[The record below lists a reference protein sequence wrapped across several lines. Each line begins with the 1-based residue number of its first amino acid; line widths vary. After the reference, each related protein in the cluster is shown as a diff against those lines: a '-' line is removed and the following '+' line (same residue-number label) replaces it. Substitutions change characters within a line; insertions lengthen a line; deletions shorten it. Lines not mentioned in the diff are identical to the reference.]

1 MSSSSP
7 AAQTAFDAIVVGAG
21 FAGMYMLHKLRGMG
35 LSVRVYERGDGVG
48 GTWYWNRYPGARCD
62 LESMEYSYSFDKE
75 LQQEWDWQEKYG
87 TQPELLKYANHV
99 ADRFDLRRDIVFE
112 TRITHAHYDEAAHSW
127 TVTTDGGEQATA
139 THLVMATGNLSTP
152 QLPKIDGVADFAGR
166 RFHTGDWPHGGVD
179 FTGRRVGVI
188 GTGSSAVQAIPKIA
202 EQADQLT
209 VFQRTANFSIPAR
222 HGPLDPSQREAHKA
236 RYDEIRAAAYDTP
249 FGIAKYGSPTQ
260 SAFDVSDAERQKI
273 YEDAW
278 ALGGQAL
285 LFTFTDLLTD
295 RAANETAAEFVR
307 ARIRETVKNPA
318 VAELLCPKDHPIG
331 TKRLCLDS
339 FYYETYNRNNV
350 NLVDVKT
357 SPISRIEPHAVV
369 VGDSVYEIDDLVLAT
384 GFDAMTGAAR
394 DIDIVGAGGARLAT
408 RWAAGP
414 QTYLGLMVADFPNMY
429 LITGPQSPGVKSQ
442 MILSIEHHVDMI
454 AAMIEKLR
462 AEGLATVAAEPAAQD
477 AWVSQNNTVAH
488 MTLYPGGGVL
498 VHGRQHPRQAAGV
511 HALCRWRQTVSARP
525 ARGDRR
531 QLARLRFFRR
541 GLSGRGEPSHRG
553 SAAASKALPAPIRSK
568 NPPSASRLWT
578 RGWAMQ
584 KLPATNHLPSRL
596 LSPWPAVSS

>member
-1 MSSSSP
+1 MSAAP
-7 AAQTAFDAIVVGAG
+7 AVSQTHFDAIVVGAG

-62 LESMEYSYSFDKE
+62 LESMEYSYSFDKD

-112 TRITHAHYDEAAHSW
+112 TRVTHAHFDVRAVRWA
-127 TVTTDGGEQATA
+127 VTTDGGDQVTA

-179 FTGRRVGVI
+179 FTGRRVGII

-202 EQADQLT
+202 EQADQLM

-236 RYDEIRAAAYDTP
+236 RYDEIRSAAYETP

-295 RAANETAAEFVR
+295 GAANETAAEFVR
-307 ARIRETVKNPA
+307 ERIRETVKNPA

-357 SPISRIEPHAVV
+357 TAISHIEPHAVV
-369 VGDSVYEIDDLVLAT
+369 VGDNVYEIDDLVLAT

-394 DIDIVGAGGARLAT
+394 DIDIIGADGARLAE

-429 LITGPQSPGVKSQ
+429 LITGPK
-442 MILSIEHHVDMI
+442 
-454 AAMIEKLR
+454 
-462 AEGLATVAAEPAAQD
+462 AQ
-477 AWVSQNNTVAH
+477 
-488 MTLYPGGGVL
+488 
-498 VHGRQHPRQAAGV
+498 
-511 HALCRWRQTVSARP
+511 
-525 ARGDRR
+525 
-531 QLARLRFFRR
+531 
-541 GLSGRGEPSHRG
+541 
-553 SAAASKALPAPIRSK
+553 ASKAR
-568 NPPSASRLWT
+568 
-578 RGWAMQ
+578 
-584 KLPATNHLPSRL
+584 
-596 LSPWPAVSS
+596 

>member
-1 MSSSSP
+1 MSSSS
-7 AAQTAFDAIVVGAG
+7 AVSQTHFDAIVVGAG

-62 LESMEYSYSFDKE
+62 LESMEYSYSFDKD

-112 TRITHAHYDEAAHSW
+112 TRVTHAHYDARAARW
-127 TVTTDGGEQATA
+127 AVTTDGGDQVTA
-139 THLVMATGNLSTP
+139 RHLVMATGNLSTP

-179 FTGRRVGVI
+179 FTGRRVGII

-236 RYDEIRAAAYDTP
+236 RYDEIRSAAYETP

-295 RAANETAAEFVR
+295 GAANETAAEFVR
-307 ARIRETVKNPA
+307 ERIRETVKNPA

-357 SPISRIEPHAVV
+357 TAISRIEPHAVV
-369 VGDSVYEIDDLVLAT
+369 VGDNVYEIDDLVLAT

-394 DIDIVGAGGARLAT
+394 DIDIIGADGARLAE

-462 AEGLATVAAEPAAQD
+462 AEGLTTVAPEAQAQD
-477 AWVSQNNTVAH
+477 AWVSENNTVAH
-488 MTLYPGGGVL
+488 MTLYPEAASWYMGANIPGKPRVFMPYVGGVKQYRATCQE
-498 VHGRQHPRQAAGV
+498 VIDDN
-511 HALCRWRQTVSARP
+511 WRGFAFSDA
-525 ARGDRR
+525 D
-531 QLARLRFFRR
+531 
-541 GLSGRGEPSHRG
+541 
-553 SAAASKALPAPIRSK
+553 
-568 NPPSASRLWT
+568 
-578 RGWAMQ
+578 
-584 KLPATNHLPSRL
+584 
-596 LSPWPAVSS
+596 

>member
-1 MSSSSP
+1 
-7 AAQTAFDAIVVGAG
+7 
-21 FAGMYMLHKLRGMG
+21 MYMLHKLRGMG

-112 TRITHAHYDEAAHSW
+112 TRITHAHYNEKAHSW

-179 FTGRRVGVI
+179 FTGRRVGII

-236 RYDEIRAAAYDTP
+236 RYDEIRAAAYETP

-307 ARIRETVKNPA
+307 QRIRETVKNPA

-394 DIDIVGAGGARLAT
+394 DIDIVGAGGARLAEPLGG
-408 RWAAGP
+408 RAANLSWPDGRR
-414 QTYLGLMVADFPNMY
+414 F
-429 LITGPQSPGVKSQ
+429 SQ
-442 MILSIEHHVDMI
+442 YVPDH
-454 AAMIEKLR
+454 R
-462 AEGLATVAAEPAAQD
+462 AAEPGREKPNDPVDRASRRHDRGDDRKAARRGAGHRRGRASGQD

-488 MTLYPGGGVL
+488 MTLYPEAASWYMGANIPGKPRVFMPYVGGVKQYRATCQE
-498 VHGRQHPRQAAGV
+498 VIDDN
-511 HALCRWRQTVSARP
+511 WR
-525 ARGDRR
+525 GF
-531 QLARLRFFRR
+531 FFRR
-541 GLSGRGEPSHRG
+541 GLSGRGEPSRRG
-553 SAAASKALPAPIRSK
+553 SAAASKVLPAPIRSK
-568 NPPSASRLWT
+568 NPLSASRLWT
-578 RGWAMQ
+578 PGWAMQ

-596 LSPWPAVSS
+596 LSPWPAVSFWRRRNSFDLIHS